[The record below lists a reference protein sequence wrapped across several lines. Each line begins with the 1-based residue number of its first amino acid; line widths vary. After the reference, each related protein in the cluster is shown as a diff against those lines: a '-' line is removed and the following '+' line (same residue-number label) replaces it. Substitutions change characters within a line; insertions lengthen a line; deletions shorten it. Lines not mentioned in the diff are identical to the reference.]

1 MKRCC
6 VLNSQNEKDS
16 ILQVLLFLIMLGM
29 GMTLTVSDFKRVAL
43 YPKAAVIG
51 LSNQLVLL
59 PIIGFLIATALP
71 IDPLFA
77 VGLMVVVA
85 CPGGA
90 TSNLMS
96 HLSKGDTALSISMT
110 AVSSVI
116 TILTIPFIINFAL
129 GYFLDQDGVSFQLPI
144 GATVVNILKLT
155 AAPVI
160 LGMLINYYLPKF
172 TAWARKPVA
181 IGSVIMILLALGVM
195 VLKLDEIGDVW
206 GFIKAVFWSVL
217 ILNLVTLFI
226 GYASSKLFNL
236 NTPQSATISLES
248 SMQNNVLGMAIA
260 TSTTMLNEPLMAVPA
275 GVYGIVMCTTG
286 ALLIFLFRRMIS

>member
-1 MKRCC
+1 
-6 VLNSQNEKDS
+6 
-16 ILQVLLFLIMLGM
+16 
-29 GMTLTVSDFKRVAL
+29 
-43 YPKAAVIG
+43 
-51 LSNQLVLL
+51 L

-226 GYASSKLFNL
+226 GYG
-236 NTPQSATISLES
+236 